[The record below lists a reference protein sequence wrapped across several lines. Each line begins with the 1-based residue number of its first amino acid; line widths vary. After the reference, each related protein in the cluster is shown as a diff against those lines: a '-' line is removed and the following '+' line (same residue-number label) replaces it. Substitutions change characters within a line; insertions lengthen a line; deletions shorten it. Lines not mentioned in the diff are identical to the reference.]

1 MLSKQLWRSFAV
13 RNKIVNGLLKHNEN
27 KTQLLSIVTRNASN
41 KNVDIDA
48 ELNKP
53 VKYTTSPAHDWKA
66 QHSRIGSKAEF
77 GPWYEPHA
85 VSLSLIVFMI
95 YFFILREENDL
106 DLLLDKPLSETLKK
120 D

>member
-1 MLSKQLWRSFAV
+1 
-13 RNKIVNGLLKHNEN
+13 
-27 KTQLLSIVTRNASN
+27 
-41 KNVDIDA
+41 
-48 ELNKP
+48 

-85 VSLSLIVFMI
+85 VSASLILFMV

-120 D
+120 E